1 MACEGWE
8 RGKDSAIRTGN
19 STASAIRK
27 HGLALIQ
34 EVVVQQTGR
43 PAPAWSAVIMVRGLI
58 KLEKFPGSGLSSPQ
72 LERFAIQQLRSSLC
86 RKLTR
91 LDERRQ
97 CASTNS
103 EYQNAA
109 LIGWFD
115 EAVNQTRG
123 EDMRTLRF
131 SVDASFCAVEENGEL
146 SMASQEDIETLP
158 QGPDLTQAEIESL
171 DERT

>member
-1 MACEGWE
+1 M
-8 RGKDSAIRTGN
+8 
-19 STASAIRK
+19 
-27 HGLALIQ
+27 IQ
-34 EVVVQQTGR
+34 EVVVQRTGK
-43 PAPAWSAVIMVRGLI
+43 PAPSWSAVIMVRGSI
-58 KLEKFPGSGLSSPQ
+58 KLENFPGSGLSSPQ
-72 LERFAIQQLRSSLC
+72 LERFAIQQLASSLC

-91 LDERRQ
+91 LGERRQ
-97 CASTNS
+97 CASTNG
-103 EYQNAA
+103 EYQNEA

-123 EDMRTLRF
+123 GDMRTLRF